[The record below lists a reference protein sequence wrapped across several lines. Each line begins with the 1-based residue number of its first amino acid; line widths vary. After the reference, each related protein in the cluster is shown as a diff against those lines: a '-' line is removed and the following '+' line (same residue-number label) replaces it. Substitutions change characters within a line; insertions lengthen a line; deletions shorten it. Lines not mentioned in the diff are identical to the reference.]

1 MPQVLYNRDNE
12 VKRTEGSFALRPPIS
27 RNVSYARHQR
37 HLNDKEEK
45 LCKKFNCGY
54 STLVKSLVA
63 ERYQREF
70 GEVVTPFF

>member
-1 MPQVLYNRDNE
+1 MPQVLFNRD
-12 VKRTEGSFALRPPIS
+12 TEGKHSAGVFDLRKPIS

-45 LCKKFNCGY
+45 LCQKFNCGY
-54 STLVKSLVA
+54 SNLVKSLVA